1 MRIKMRTNTLATLS
15 GLALGALLLA
25 GAGCASTTT
34 TVDTNANTT
43 TVVVDEDVDDVD
55 EEDGEEDADVAIE
68 ITSPEDGD
76 TVSSTFDLEVAIDD
90 FTLAPDK
97 VEGANAEGEGHYHVW
112 VDGEY
117 FVAGVA
123 EVTSVAGLEVGEH
136 ELMVSLQNNDHTD
149 LVPAV
154 KSEAVTV
161 TVE

>member
-1 MRIKMRTNTLATLS
+1 MRTNTLATLS
-15 GLALGALLLA
+15 GLALSALLLA
-25 GAGCASTTT
+25 GAGCMSTTT
-34 TVDTNANTT
+34 TSNANTNTT
-43 TVVVDEDVDDVD
+43 TVAVDDDADEVDEDEED
-55 EEDGEEDADVAIE
+55 EEEGDEDTAIE
-68 ITSPEDGD
+68 ISSPEDGD
-76 TVSSTFDLEVAIDD
+76 TVATTFDLEVEIDD

-123 EVTSVAGLEVGEH
+123 EVTSVAGLAVGEH

-149 LVPAV
+149 LAPAV

>member
-15 GLALGALLLA
+15 GLALSALLLA

-34 TVDTNANTT
+34 TVDTNANVNTT
-43 TVVVDEDVDDVD
+43 TVVVDDDADDVD
-55 EEDGEEDADVAIE
+55 EVDEDTAIE
-68 ITSPEDGD
+68 ISSPEDGD
-76 TVSSTFDLEVAIDD
+76 TVATTFDLEVEIDD

-123 EVTSVAGLEVGEH
+123 AVTSVAGLEVGEH

-149 LVPAV
+149 LAPVV

>member
-1 MRIKMRTNTLATLS
+1 MRINTLATLS
-15 GLALGALLLA
+15 GLALSALLLA
-25 GAGCASTTT
+25 GAGCATTT
-34 TVDTNANTT
+34 TTSNANTT
-43 TVVVDEDVDDVD
+43 TVAVDDDTDDVD
-55 EEDGEEDADVAIE
+55 GDEEDEDTAIE
-68 ITSPEDGD
+68 ISSPEDGD
-76 TVSSTFDLEVAIDD
+76 TVATTFDLEVEIDD

-97 VEGANAEGEGHYHVW
+97 VEGANAAGEGHYHVW

>member
-1 MRIKMRTNTLATLS
+1 MRTNTLATLS
-15 GLALGALLLA
+15 GLALSALLLA
-25 GAGCASTTT
+25 GAGCMSTTT
-34 TVDTNANTT
+34 TSNANTNTT
-43 TVVVDEDVDDVD
+43 TVAVDDDADEVD
-55 EEDGEEDADVAIE
+55 EEEGDEDTAIE
-68 ITSPEDGD
+68 ISSPEDGD
-76 TVSSTFDLEVAIDD
+76 TVATTFDLEVDIDD

-123 EVTSVAGLEVGEH
+123 EVTSVTGLTVGEH

>member
-1 MRIKMRTNTLATLS
+1 MSTEKLLGLSSLAF
-15 GLALGALLLA
+15 GALLLA
-25 GAGCASTTT
+25 GAGCVGGTTT
-34 TVDTNANTT
+34 TSDTTTNTT
-43 TVVVDEDVDDVD
+43 TVAVDVEDEDEASDDDVVDTDT
-55 EEDGEEDADVAIE
+55 AIE

-76 TVSSTFDLEVAIDD
+76 TVTQPFNVEVAIDD

-97 VEGANAEGEGHYHVW
+97 VEGANVEGEGHYHVW

-123 EVTSVAGLEVGEH
+123 EATEIDGLEAGEH

-149 LVPAV
+149 LAEPVQ
-154 KSEAVTV
+154 SGAVTV

>member
-1 MRIKMRTNTLATLS
+1 MRTNTLATLS
-15 GLALGALLLA
+15 GLALSALLLA
-25 GAGCASTTT
+25 GAGCTTT
-34 TVDTNANTT
+34 TTSNANTNTT
-43 TVVVDEDVDDVD
+43 TVAVDDVD
-55 EEDGEEDADVAIE
+55 ADEVDDGEDEDAAIE
-68 ITSPEDGD
+68 ISSPEDGD
-76 TVSSTFDLEVAIDD
+76 TVATTFDLEVAIDD

-97 VEGANAEGEGHYHVW
+97 VEGANAAGEGHYHVW